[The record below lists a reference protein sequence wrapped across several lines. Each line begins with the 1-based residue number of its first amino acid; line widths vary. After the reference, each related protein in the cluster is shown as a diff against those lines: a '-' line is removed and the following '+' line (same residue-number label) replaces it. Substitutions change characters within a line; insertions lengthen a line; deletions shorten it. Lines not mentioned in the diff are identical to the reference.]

1 MIDSQADNGVI
12 VLGPGEGRAYD
23 CGAVQAVFKADEGET
38 ASRYSVSE
46 WWVEANHMGA
56 HPHSHDANEEL
67 FFVIQGTMTF
77 QVAGEDVQSPA
88 GTFIRIP
95 AGVMHGFE
103 NRSSERAGVLNV
115 FIPGGFEARMP
126 AIAGWYAA
134 NPQSPLVAENER
146 AGSRD

>member
-1 MIDSQADNGVI
+1 MNDPRTDTDVI

-23 CGAVQAVFKADEGET
+23 CGAVQAVFKADGAESG
-38 ASRYSVSE
+38 SRYSVSE
-46 WWVEANHMGA
+46 WWVEPGHMGA
-56 HPHSHDANEEL
+56 HPHRHEGNEEL

-77 QVAGEDVQSPA
+77 QVDGRDVESPA

-115 FIPGGFEARMP
+115 FIPGGFEAQMP
-126 AIAGWYAA
+126 AIVDWYAA
-134 NPQSPLVAENER
+134 HPRGPLP
-146 AGSRD
+146 AGHG